1 MLPQFKREGENLM
14 AQLYCEKCNRTMDET
29 NFYTSKNLEKYPN
42 GGKLNLCKKCLTMH
56 VNNWDPS
63 TFLWILEELDLPY
76 IETEWKKLVDTY
88 CKDPEKITGTTVLGR
103 YISKMKLRQWKD
115 YRWKDT
121 EALKQEEQDRKR
133 LAMFHQGY
141 KEEDIEKALAQPILG
156 EVPDYAK
163 NLFPPEEPS
172 FQSAVAQ
179 TPEEKNNAA
188 LSEIEDL
195 KIENEL
201 TSEDKKALFLKWGPS
216 YTPAEWVQLEQLYT
230 SVMQSFDIQTPTH
243 IDYLKLIC
251 KTSLKCNQLID
262 SGDIEGFQKMSRV
275 YDSLM
280 KSAKFTAA
288 QNKAENG
295 EYVDSVGEL
304 VALAE
309 AGGTIERYYTDS
321 PKDKVDET
329 LEDMKKYLYKLV
341 TEEQGLGN
349 LVESA
354 IKQLQQQD
362 ENDDSDEDEDAEEVE
377 EVLNDLDFE
386 DFNNFIEEEQEKD
399 VDENGTGTTA

>member
-1 MLPQFKREGENLM
+1 M
-14 AQLYCEKCNRTMDET
+14 AQMYCEKCNRTMDES
-29 NFYTSKNLEKYPN
+29 NFYTSKNLVKYPN
-42 GGKLNLCKKCLTMH
+42 GGRLNQCKKCLTMH
-56 VNNWDPS
+56 VNNWEPE

-76 IETEWKKLVDTY
+76 IETEWKKLVDAY
-88 CKDPEKITGTTVLGR
+88 CTDPEKITGTTVLGR

-115 YRWKDT
+115 YHWCDT
-121 EALKQEEQDRKR
+121 EKLKKEEQERKR
-133 LAMFHQGY
+133 IAMKNQGY
-141 KEEDIEKALAQPILG
+141 SEGDIEVALAKPILG
-156 EVPDYAK
+156 EVPEYAK
-163 NLFPPEEPS
+163 NLFPPEEN
-172 FQSAVAQ
+172 Q
-179 TPEEKNNAA
+179 TFHSVKPDY
-188 LSEIEDL
+188 SELEDFNV
-195 KIENEL
+195 EDEL
-201 TSEDKKALFLKWGPS
+201 TLEDKKALLLKWGPS
-216 YTPAEWVQLEQLYT
+216 YTPSEWVQLEQLYT

-262 SGDIEGFQKMSRV
+262 NGDIEGFQKMSRV

-288 QNKAENG
+288 QNKAESG

-309 AGGTIERYYTDS
+309 AGGSIERFYIDS

-349 LVESA
+349 LIESA
-354 IKQLQQQD
+354 IKQLQRQD
-362 ENDDSDEDEDAEEVE
+362 ENDDSDEDEDTEEVE
-377 EVLNDLDFE
+377 EVLSDLDFE
-386 DFNNFIEEEQEKD
+386 DFNSFIEDEKEKD
-399 VDENGTGTTA
+399 DDLNGA

>member
-1 MLPQFKREGENLM
+1 M
-14 AQLYCEKCNRTMDET
+14 AQMYCEKCNRTMDES
-29 NFYTSKNLEKYPN
+29 NFYTSKNLVKYPN
-42 GGKLNLCKKCLTMH
+42 GGRLNQCKKCLTMH
-56 VNNWDPS
+56 VNNWEPE

-76 IETEWKKLVDTY
+76 IETEWKKLVDAY
-88 CKDPEKITGTTVLGR
+88 CTDPEKITGTTVLGR

-115 YRWKDT
+115 YHWCDT
-121 EALKQEEQDRKR
+121 EKLKKEEQERKR
-133 LAMFHQGY
+133 IAMKNQGY
-141 KEEDIEKALAQPILG
+141 SEGDIEVALAKPILG
-156 EVPDYAK
+156 EVPEYAK
-163 NLFPPEEPS
+163 NLFPPEEN
-172 FQSAVAQ
+172 Q
-179 TPEEKNNAA
+179 TFHSVKPDY
-188 LSEIEDL
+188 SELEDFNV
-195 KIENEL
+195 EDEL
-201 TSEDKKALFLKWGPS
+201 TLEDKKALLLKWGPS
-216 YTPAEWVQLEQLYT
+216 YTPSEWVQLEQLYT

-262 SGDIEGFQKMSRV
+262 NGDIEGFQKMSRV

-288 QNKAENG
+288 QNKAESG

-309 AGGTIERYYTDS
+309 AGGSIERFYVDS

-349 LVESA
+349 LIESA
-354 IKQLQQQD
+354 IKQLQRQD
-362 ENDDSDEDEDAEEVE
+362 ENDDSDEDEDTEEVE
-377 EVLNDLDFE
+377 EVLSDLDFE
-386 DFNNFIEEEQEKD
+386 DFNSFIEDEKEKD
-399 VDENGTGTTA
+399 DDLNGA

>member
-1 MLPQFKREGENLM
+1 M
-14 AQLYCEKCNRTMDET
+14 AQMYCEKCNRTMDES
-29 NFYTSKNLEKYPN
+29 NFYTSKNLVKYPN
-42 GGKLNLCKKCLTMH
+42 GGRLNQCKKCLTMH
-56 VNNWDPS
+56 VNNWEPE

-76 IETEWKKLVDTY
+76 IETEWKKLVDAY
-88 CKDPEKITGTTVLGR
+88 CTDPEKITGTTVLGR

-115 YRWKDT
+115 YHWCDT
-121 EALKQEEQDRKR
+121 EKLKKEEQERKR
-133 LAMFHQGY
+133 LAMKNQGY
-141 KEEDIEKALAQPILG
+141 SEGDIEVALAKPILG
-156 EVPDYAK
+156 EVPEYAK
-163 NLFPPEEPS
+163 NLFPPEEN
-172 FQSAVAQ
+172 Q
-179 TPEEKNNAA
+179 TFHSVKPDY
-188 LSEIEDL
+188 SELEDFNV
-195 KIENEL
+195 EDEL
-201 TSEDKKALFLKWGPS
+201 TLEDKKALLLKWGSS
-216 YTPAEWVQLEQLYT
+216 YTPSEWVQLEQLYT

-262 SGDIEGFQKMSRV
+262 NGDIEGFQKMSRV

-288 QNKAENG
+288 QNKAESG

-309 AGGTIERYYTDS
+309 AGGSIERFYIDS

-349 LVESA
+349 LIESA
-354 IKQLQQQD
+354 IKQLQRQD
-362 ENDDSDEDEDAEEVE
+362 ENDDSDEDEDTEEVE
-377 EVLNDLDFE
+377 EVLSDLDFE
-386 DFNNFIEEEQEKD
+386 DFNSFIEDEKEKD
-399 VDENGTGTTA
+399 DDLNGA

>member
-1 MLPQFKREGENLM
+1 M
-14 AQLYCEKCNRTMDET
+14 AQMYCEKCNRTMDES
-29 NFYTSKNLEKYPN
+29 NFYTSKNLVKYPN
-42 GGKLNLCKKCLTMH
+42 GGRLNQCKKCLTMH
-56 VNNWDPS
+56 VNNWEPE

-76 IETEWKKLVDTY
+76 IETEWKKLVDAY
-88 CKDPEKITGTTVLGR
+88 CTDPEKITGTTVLGR

-115 YRWKDT
+115 YHWCDT
-121 EALKQEEQDRKR
+121 EKLKKEEQERKR
-133 LAMFHQGY
+133 IAMKNQGY
-141 KEEDIEKALAQPILG
+141 SEGDIEVALAKPILG
-156 EVPDYAK
+156 EVPEYAK
-163 NLFPPEEPS
+163 NLFPPEES
-172 FQSAVAQ
+172 Q
-179 TPEEKNNAA
+179 TFHSVKPDY
-188 LSEIEDL
+188 SELEDFNV
-195 KIENEL
+195 EDEL
-201 TSEDKKALFLKWGPS
+201 TLEDKKALLLKWGPS
-216 YTPAEWVQLEQLYT
+216 YTPSEWVQLEQLYT

-262 SGDIEGFQKMSRV
+262 NGDIEGFQKMSRV

-288 QNKAENG
+288 QNKAESG

-309 AGGTIERYYTDS
+309 AGGSIERFYIDS

-349 LVESA
+349 LIESA
-354 IKQLQQQD
+354 IKQLQRQD
-362 ENDDSDEDEDAEEVE
+362 ENDDSDEDEDTEEVE
-377 EVLNDLDFE
+377 EVLSDLDFE
-386 DFNNFIEEEQEKD
+386 DFNSFIEDEKEKD
-399 VDENGTGTTA
+399 DDLNGA

>member
-1 MLPQFKREGENLM
+1 M
-14 AQLYCEKCNRTMDET
+14 AQMYCEKCNRTMDES
-29 NFYTSKNLEKYPN
+29 NFYTSKNLVKYPN
-42 GGKLNLCKKCLTMH
+42 GGRLNQCKKCLTMH
-56 VNNWDPS
+56 VNNWEPE

-76 IETEWKKLVDTY
+76 IETEWKKLVDAY
-88 CKDPEKITGTTVLGR
+88 CTDPEKITGTTVLGR

-115 YRWKDT
+115 YHWCDT
-121 EALKQEEQDRKR
+121 EKLKKEEQERKR
-133 LAMFHQGY
+133 LAMKNQGY
-141 KEEDIEKALAQPILG
+141 SEGDIEVALAKPILG
-156 EVPDYAK
+156 EVPEYAK
-163 NLFPPEEPS
+163 NLFPPEES
-172 FQSAVAQ
+172 Q
-179 TPEEKNNAA
+179 TFHSVKPDY
-188 LSEIEDL
+188 SELEDFNV
-195 KIENEL
+195 EDEL
-201 TSEDKKALFLKWGPS
+201 TLEDKKALLLKWGPS
-216 YTPAEWVQLEQLYT
+216 YTPSEWVQLEQLYT

-262 SGDIEGFQKMSRV
+262 NGDIEGFQKMSRV

-288 QNKAENG
+288 QNKAESG

-309 AGGTIERYYTDS
+309 AGGSIERFYIDS

-349 LVESA
+349 LIESA
-354 IKQLQQQD
+354 IKQLQRQD
-362 ENDDSDEDEDAEEVE
+362 ENDDSDEDEDTEEVE
-377 EVLNDLDFE
+377 EVLSDLDFE
-386 DFNNFIEEEQEKD
+386 DFNSFIEDEKEKD
-399 VDENGTGTTA
+399 DDLNGA

>member
-1 MLPQFKREGENLM
+1 M
-14 AQLYCEKCNRTMDET
+14 AQMYCEKCNRTMDES
-29 NFYTSKNLEKYPN
+29 NFYTSKNLVKYPN
-42 GGKLNLCKKCLTMH
+42 GGRLNQCKKCLTMH
-56 VNNWDPS
+56 VNNWEPE

-76 IETEWKKLVDTY
+76 IETEWKKLVDAY
-88 CKDPEKITGTTVLGR
+88 CTDPEKITGTTVLGR

-115 YRWKDT
+115 YHWCDT
-121 EALKQEEQDRKR
+121 EKLKKEEQERKR
-133 LAMFHQGY
+133 LAMKNQGY
-141 KEEDIEKALAQPILG
+141 SEGDIEVALAKPILG
-156 EVPDYAK
+156 EVPEYAK
-163 NLFPPEEPS
+163 NLFPPEEN
-172 FQSAVAQ
+172 Q
-179 TPEEKNNAA
+179 TFHSVKPDY
-188 LSEIEDL
+188 SELEDFNV
-195 KIENEL
+195 EDEL
-201 TSEDKKALFLKWGPS
+201 TLEDKKALLLKWGPS
-216 YTPAEWVQLEQLYT
+216 YTPSEWVQLEQLYT

-262 SGDIEGFQKMSRV
+262 NGDIEGFQKMSRV

-288 QNKAENG
+288 QNKAESG

-309 AGGTIERYYTDS
+309 AGGSIERFYIDS

-349 LVESA
+349 LIESA
-354 IKQLQQQD
+354 IKQLQRQD
-362 ENDDSDEDEDAEEVE
+362 ENDDSDEDEDTEEVE
-377 EVLNDLDFE
+377 EVLSDLDFE
-386 DFNNFIEEEQEKD
+386 DFNSFIEDEKEKD
-399 VDENGTGTTA
+399 DDLNGA

>member
-1 MLPQFKREGENLM
+1 M
-14 AQLYCEKCNRTMDET
+14 AQMYCEKCNRTMDES
-29 NFYTSKNLEKYPN
+29 NFYTSKNLVKYPN
-42 GGKLNLCKKCLTMH
+42 GGRLNQCKKCLTMH
-56 VNNWDPS
+56 VNNWEPE

-76 IETEWKKLVDTY
+76 IETEWKKLVDAY
-88 CKDPEKITGTTVLGR
+88 CTDPEKITGTTVLGR

-115 YRWKDT
+115 YHWCDT
-121 EALKQEEQDRKR
+121 EKLKKEEQERKR
-133 LAMFHQGY
+133 LAMKNQGY
-141 KEEDIEKALAQPILG
+141 SEGDIEVALAKPILG
-156 EVPDYAK
+156 EVPEYAK
-163 NLFPPEEPS
+163 NLFPPEES
-172 FQSAVAQ
+172 Q
-179 TPEEKNNAA
+179 TFHSVKPDY
-188 LSEIEDL
+188 SELEDFNV
-195 KIENEL
+195 EDEL
-201 TSEDKKALFLKWGPS
+201 TLEDKKALLLKWGPS
-216 YTPAEWVQLEQLYT
+216 YTPSEWVQLEQLYT

-262 SGDIEGFQKMSRV
+262 NGDIEGFQKMSRV

-288 QNKAENG
+288 QNKAESG

-309 AGGTIERYYTDS
+309 AGGSIERFYIDS

-349 LVESA
+349 LIESA
-354 IKQLQQQD
+354 IKQLQRQD
-362 ENDDSDEDEDAEEVE
+362 ENDDSDEDEDTEEVEEVE
-377 EVLNDLDFE
+377 EVLSDLDFE
-386 DFNNFIEEEQEKD
+386 DFNNFIEDEKEKD
-399 VDENGTGTTA
+399 DDLNGA

>member
-1 MLPQFKREGENLM
+1 M
-14 AQLYCEKCNRTMDET
+14 AQMYCEKCNRTMDES
-29 NFYTSKNLEKYPN
+29 NFYTSKNLVKYPN
-42 GGKLNLCKKCLTMH
+42 GGRLNQCKKCLTMH
-56 VNNWDPS
+56 VNNWEPE

-76 IETEWKKLVDTY
+76 IETEWKKLVDAY
-88 CKDPEKITGTTVLGR
+88 CTDPEKITGTTVLGR

-115 YRWKDT
+115 YHWCDT
-121 EALKQEEQDRKR
+121 EKLKKEEQERKR
-133 LAMFHQGY
+133 VAMKNQGY
-141 KEEDIEKALAQPILG
+141 SEGDIEVALAKPILG
-156 EVPDYAK
+156 EVPEYAK
-163 NLFPPEEPS
+163 NLFPPEEN
-172 FQSAVAQ
+172 Q
-179 TPEEKNNAA
+179 TFHSVKPDY
-188 LSEIEDL
+188 SELEDFNV
-195 KIENEL
+195 EDEL
-201 TSEDKKALFLKWGPS
+201 TLEDKKALLLKWGPS
-216 YTPAEWVQLEQLYT
+216 YTPSEWVQLEQLYT

-262 SGDIEGFQKMSRV
+262 NGDIEGFQKMSRV

-288 QNKAENG
+288 QNKAESG

-309 AGGTIERYYTDS
+309 AGGSIERFYIDS

-349 LVESA
+349 LIESA
-354 IKQLQQQD
+354 IKQLQRQD
-362 ENDDSDEDEDAEEVE
+362 ENDDSDEDEDTEEVE
-377 EVLNDLDFE
+377 EVLSDLDFE
-386 DFNNFIEEEQEKD
+386 DFNSFIEDEKEKD
-399 VDENGTGTTA
+399 DDLNGA

>member
-1 MLPQFKREGENLM
+1 M
-14 AQLYCEKCNRTMDET
+14 AQMYCEKCNRTMDES
-29 NFYTSKNLEKYPN
+29 NFYTSKNLVKYPN
-42 GGKLNLCKKCLTMH
+42 GGRLNQCKKCLTMH
-56 VNNWDPS
+56 VNNWEPE

-76 IETEWKKLVDTY
+76 IETEWKKLVDAY
-88 CKDPEKITGTTVLGR
+88 CTDPEKITGTTVLGR

-115 YRWKDT
+115 YRWCDT
-121 EALKQEEQDRKR
+121 EKLKKEEQERKR
-133 LAMFHQGY
+133 LAMKNQGY
-141 KEEDIEKALAQPILG
+141 SEGDIEVALAKPILG
-156 EVPDYAK
+156 EVPEYAK
-163 NLFPPEEPS
+163 NLFPPEEN
-172 FQSAVAQ
+172 Q
-179 TPEEKNNAA
+179 TFHSVKPDY
-188 LSEIEDL
+188 SELEDFNV
-195 KIENEL
+195 EDEL
-201 TSEDKKALFLKWGPS
+201 TLEDKKALLLKWGPS
-216 YTPAEWVQLEQLYT
+216 YTPSEWVQLEQLYT

-262 SGDIEGFQKMSRV
+262 NGDIEGFQKMSRV

-288 QNKAENG
+288 QNKAESG

-309 AGGTIERYYTDS
+309 AGGSIERFYIDS

-349 LVESA
+349 LIESA
-354 IKQLQQQD
+354 IKQLQRQD
-362 ENDDSDEDEDAEEVE
+362 ENDDSDEDEDTEEVE
-377 EVLNDLDFE
+377 EVLSDLDFE
-386 DFNNFIEEEQEKD
+386 DFNSFIEDEKEKD
-399 VDENGTGTTA
+399 DDLNGA

>member
-1 MLPQFKREGENLM
+1 M
-14 AQLYCEKCNRTMDET
+14 AQMYCEKCNRTMDES
-29 NFYTSKNLEKYPN
+29 NFYTSKNLVKYPN
-42 GGKLNLCKKCLTMH
+42 GGRLNQCKKCLTMH
-56 VNNWDPS
+56 VNNWEPE

-76 IETEWKKLVDTY
+76 IETEWKKLVDAY
-88 CKDPEKITGTTVLGR
+88 CTDPEKITGTTVLGR

-115 YRWKDT
+115 YHWCDT
-121 EALKQEEQDRKR
+121 EKLKKEEQERKR
-133 LAMFHQGY
+133 LAMKNQGY
-141 KEEDIEKALAQPILG
+141 SEGDIEVALAKPILG
-156 EVPDYAK
+156 EVPEYAK
-163 NLFPPEEPS
+163 NLFPPEES
-172 FQSAVAQ
+172 Q
-179 TPEEKNNAA
+179 TFHSVKPDY
-188 LSEIEDL
+188 SELEDFNV
-195 KIENEL
+195 EDEL
-201 TSEDKKALFLKWGPS
+201 TLEDKKALLLKWGPS
-216 YTPAEWVQLEQLYT
+216 YTPSEWVQLEQLYT

-262 SGDIEGFQKMSRV
+262 NGDIEGFQKMSRV

-288 QNKAENG
+288 QNKAESG

-309 AGGTIERYYTDS
+309 AGGSIERFYIDS

-349 LVESA
+349 LIESA
-354 IKQLQQQD
+354 IKQLQRQD
-362 ENDDSDEDEDAEEVE
+362 ENDDSDEDEDTEEVE
-377 EVLNDLDFE
+377 EVLSDLDFE
-386 DFNNFIEEEQEKD
+386 DFNNFIEDEKEKD
-399 VDENGTGTTA
+399 DDLNGA

>member
-1 MLPQFKREGENLM
+1 M
-14 AQLYCEKCNRTMDET
+14 AQMYCEKCNRTMDES
-29 NFYTSKNLEKYPN
+29 NFYTSKNLVKYPN
-42 GGKLNLCKKCLTMH
+42 GGRLNQCKKCLTMH
-56 VNNWDPS
+56 VNNWEPE

-76 IETEWKKLVDTY
+76 IETEWKKLVDAY
-88 CKDPEKITGTTVLGR
+88 CTDPEKITGTTVLGR

-115 YRWKDT
+115 YHWCDT
-121 EALKQEEQDRKR
+121 EKLKKEEQERKR
-133 LAMFHQGY
+133 LAMKNQGY
-141 KEEDIEKALAQPILG
+141 SEGDIEVALAKPILG
-156 EVPDYAK
+156 EVPEYAK
-163 NLFPPEEPS
+163 NLFPPEES
-172 FQSAVAQ
+172 Q
-179 TPEEKNNAA
+179 TFHSVKPDY
-188 LSEIEDL
+188 SELEDFNV
-195 KIENEL
+195 EDEL
-201 TSEDKKALFLKWGPS
+201 TLEDKKALLLKWGPS
-216 YTPAEWVQLEQLYT
+216 YTPSEWVQLEQLYT

-262 SGDIEGFQKMSRV
+262 NGDIEGFQKMSIV

-288 QNKAENG
+288 QNKAESG

-309 AGGTIERYYTDS
+309 AGGSIERFYIDS

-349 LVESA
+349 LIESA
-354 IKQLQQQD
+354 IKQLQRQD
-362 ENDDSDEDEDAEEVE
+362 ENDDSDEDEDTEEVE
-377 EVLNDLDFE
+377 EVLSDLDFE
-386 DFNNFIEEEQEKD
+386 DFNNFIEDEKEKD
-399 VDENGTGTTA
+399 DDLNGA

>member
-1 MLPQFKREGENLM
+1 M
-14 AQLYCEKCNRTMDET
+14 AQMYCEKCNRTMDES
-29 NFYTSKNLEKYPN
+29 NFYTSKNLVKYPN
-42 GGKLNLCKKCLTMH
+42 GGRLNQCKKCLTMH
-56 VNNWDPS
+56 VNNWEPE

-76 IETEWKKLVDTY
+76 IETEWKKLVDAY
-88 CKDPEKITGTTVLGR
+88 CTDPEKITGTTVLGR

-115 YRWKDT
+115 YHWCDT
-121 EALKQEEQDRKR
+121 EKLKKEEQERKR
-133 LAMFHQGY
+133 LAMKNQGY
-141 KEEDIEKALAQPILG
+141 SEGDIEVALAKPILG
-156 EVPDYAK
+156 EVPEYAK
-163 NLFPPEEPS
+163 NLFPPEEN
-172 FQSAVAQ
+172 Q
-179 TPEEKNNAA
+179 TFHSVKPDY
-188 LSEIEDL
+188 SELEDFNV
-195 KIENEL
+195 EDEL
-201 TSEDKKALFLKWGPS
+201 TLEDKKALLLKWGPS
-216 YTPAEWVQLEQLYT
+216 YTPSEWVQLEQLYT

-262 SGDIEGFQKMSRV
+262 NGDIEGFQKMSRV

-288 QNKAENG
+288 QNKAESG

-309 AGGTIERYYTDS
+309 AGGSIERFYIDS

-349 LVESA
+349 LIESA
-354 IKQLQQQD
+354 IKQLQRQD
-362 ENDDSDEDEDAEEVE
+362 ENDDSDEDEDTEEVE
-377 EVLNDLDFE
+377 EVLSDLDFE
-386 DFNNFIEEEQEKD
+386 DFNNFIEDEKEKD
-399 VDENGTGTTA
+399 DDLNGA